1 VVRPVAEV
9 FVEHD
14 FGGGQTYSGL
24 VGVIWR
30 VREKLSLD
38 VAVREALIA
47 QQKVSEVRTGFSLA
61 IP

>member
-1 VVRPVAEV
+1 M

-14 FGGGQTYSGL
+14 FGGSQTYSGL

-30 VREKLSLD
+30 VREKLALD
-38 VAVREALIA
+38 VAVREALVA